1 MMVFQAPGKPM
12 TFDEFMAFTSL
23 PENAE
28 RNFERVGGEIIEVV
42 SNNKASEIAGIF
54 VGELYSFVRPRKLG
68 RVTVPDGGYTISGEQ
83 YIPDCAFVSYQRQPQ
98 TSTEAYPAVA
108 PELVIEVLSPGNL
121 NSMDEREKITHK
133 VANYLA
139 AGCEV
144 WLVHPERQ
152 IVEVYVA
159 GQPVQTYRNGDIL
172 EGRSLLAG
180 FKLAVSDLWPQ

>member
-1 MMVFQAPGKPM
+1 MVFHAPSKPM
-12 TFDEFMAFTSL
+12 TIDEFMAFALL
-23 PENAE
+23 PENSE
-28 RNFERVGGEIIEVV
+28 RNFELIGGEVTEVV

-98 TSTEAYPAVA
+98 TSNEAYPAVA

-121 NSMDEREKITHK
+121 SSSDERDKLTHK

-144 WLVHPERQ
+144 WLVHPDKQ
-152 IVEVYVA
+152 IVEVYIA
-159 GQPVQTYRNGDIL
+159 GQPVQTYRNGDVL
-172 EGRSLLAG
+172 EGRGLLVG
-180 FKLAVSDLWPQ
+180 FKLVISDLWPE